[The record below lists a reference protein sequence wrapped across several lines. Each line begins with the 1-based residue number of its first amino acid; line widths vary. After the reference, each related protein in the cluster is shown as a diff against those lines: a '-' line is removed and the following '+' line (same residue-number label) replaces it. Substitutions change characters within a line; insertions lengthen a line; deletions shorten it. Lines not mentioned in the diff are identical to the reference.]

1 MTELSDSKGKKREGH
16 TLTGSTNAK
25 RISLDPLKRISS
37 IPANN
42 SRNNQQKKCNAN
54 QTNKVT
60 QLDNN
65 NH

>member
-1 MTELSDSKGKKREGH
+1 MTNISDSKGKKREGH
-16 TLTGSTNAK
+16 ALTSSTNAK

-60 QLDNN
+60 HLDNN
-65 NH
+65 DY